1 MDIYSFHSIG
11 KTDEELEAE
20 AAMDLLEIF
29 TDTGGRMTLF
39 IRIFDAMIRHGFMN
53 SWSNEQKKKAR
64 GELEKFMSEVN
75 EASRFVN
82 GNERF
87 RELLNM
93 DFDDGGEE

>member
-1 MDIYSFHSIG
+1 MMDIYSFCTIG
-11 KTDEELEAE
+11 KTSEELEAE
-20 AAMDLLEIF
+20 MAMDLLDIF

-39 IRIFDAMIRHGFMN
+39 IRMFDIMIKRGYIN
-53 SWSNEQKKKAR
+53 GWNDEQKKKAR
-64 GELEKFMSEVN
+64 GLLEKFMSEVN

-93 DFDDGGEE
+93 DVE